1 MTITYNALS
10 GALAAQ
16 AALNTVSQNLA
27 NVQTPGYTRQ
37 GVLLK
42 ATASDPGTLSAGNG
56 VQIGSLLR
64 FSNTYQLQQMWR
76 ANSDLGAHAQT
87 QPYLTA
93 LETVM
98 SDEQSS
104 ISYGIDNFFKA
115 LNAAGVDPTSSPL
128 RQQVVTTANSMAQ
141 QFNSIYNVAANQVIS
156 VTQQQQAILPSL
168 NESLAG
174 IALLNKQIVSVGG
187 TGTNTSALMDKR
199 EQLIDSVSAQVGVDV
214 VYNPNGS
221 VNVSL
226 KSGEPLVMSDSSST
240 VSYST
245 ESGSPVLQLSYS
257 NVKFTLDDTKVGG
270 QLGGLGDF
278 KQNTLIPLQTSI
290 KELADQVATRIN
302 AAQATGYTAPGV
314 TGEPMF
320 EVPATTGIMKIS
332 DGFTSGGL
340 AFSSDGT
347 PGDSGNL
354 QNLIDVKGQKIQLS
368 SLGNTDVVLSDA
380 DTQLVGK
387 LGIQSQQNQALL
399 ATATT
404 VRSQAEDD
412 WKSTSAVN
420 SDEEGI
426 NLVEFQNMYQA
437 NMKVIAVANTLFEST
452 LQMFG

>member
-98 SDEQSS
+98 SDDKSS

-199 EQLIDSVSAQVGVDV
+199 EQLIDSVAAQVGVEV

-226 KSGEPLVMSDSSST
+226 KSGEPLVMSDSAST

-314 TGEPMF
+314 GGTAMF

-332 DGFTSGGL
+332 DGFTSGDL

-368 SLGNTDVVLSDA
+368 SLGDTDVVLSDA

-404 VRSQAEDD
+404 VRSQSEDD

>member
-1 MTITYNALS
+1 
-10 GALAAQ
+10 
-16 AALNTVSQNLA
+16 
-27 NVQTPGYTRQ
+27 
-37 GVLLK
+37 
-42 ATASDPGTLSAGNG
+42 
-56 VQIGSLLR
+56 
-64 FSNTYQLQQMWR
+64 
-76 ANSDLGAHAQT
+76 
-87 QPYLTA
+87 
-93 LETVM
+93 M

-226 KSGEPLVMSDSSST
+226 KSGEPLVMSDSAST

-320 EVPATTGIMKIS
+320 EVPATTGIMQIS

>member
-226 KSGEPLVMSDSSST
+226 KSGEPLVMSDSAST

-320 EVPATTGIMKIS
+320 EVPATTGIMQIS

>member
-1 MTITYNALS
+1 
-10 GALAAQ
+10 
-16 AALNTVSQNLA
+16 
-27 NVQTPGYTRQ
+27 
-37 GVLLK
+37 
-42 ATASDPGTLSAGNG
+42 
-56 VQIGSLLR
+56 
-64 FSNTYQLQQMWR
+64 
-76 ANSDLGAHAQT
+76 
-87 QPYLTA
+87 
-93 LETVM
+93 
-98 SDEQSS
+98 
-104 ISYGIDNFFKA
+104 
-115 LNAAGVDPTSSPL
+115 
-128 RQQVVTTANSMAQ
+128 
-141 QFNSIYNVAANQVIS
+141 
-156 VTQQQQAILPSL
+156 
-168 NESLAG
+168 
-174 IALLNKQIVSVGG
+174 
-187 TGTNTSALMDKR
+187 
-199 EQLIDSVSAQVGVDV
+199 
-214 VYNPNGS
+214 
-221 VNVSL
+221 
-226 KSGEPLVMSDSSST
+226 MSDSAST

-320 EVPATTGIMKIS
+320 EVPATTGIMQIS

>member
-156 VTQQQQAILPSL
+156 ITQQQQAILPSL

-226 KSGEPLVMSDSSST
+226 KSGEPLVMSDSAST

-320 EVPATTGIMKIS
+320 EVPATTGIMQIS